1 MRKKPRPS
9 HRKSLYCND
18 DHTKGRALRKADIAQ
33 DVAQQFNKKFQFT
46 APVGRDGNEEQNPA
60 LPPLETVFASR
71 EVYQVESLQKVKS
84 ALNKVKSRLNDFEIS
99 DWHQHTRRRSSL
111 QPILSEL
118 RNRVRAEFVTQAFA
132 KLYECV
138 AAYELVPQLKN
149 HEFYSVHLCEAPG
162 AFITGLNH
170 YLKLNRGGDMMQWRW
185 FANTLNPY
193 YEGNCLGNMIADDRF
208 ILHTMDS
215 WCFGADYTGDI
226 MRKENL
232 AEIVRRSKEFP
243 MINLVTAD
251 GSIDC
256 LDVPEAQEEHVS
268 KLHLAEA
275 LTALKILTPEG
286 CFILKMFTFFEH
298 SSVDLLY
305 LLYVCFR
312 ELHVFKPA
320 TSKPGNSEV
329 YVIAK
334 YFRKPEGL
342 DAYLDRMFDHLDSKG
357 SMFDLKDIPTA
368 FVERVRDCAEFFM
381 MHQQEVIEHN
391 IYYYRKED
399 KHEDDRLD
407 MFRKR
412 MCEAFFDRYKIKQ
425 IRRSEAILH
434 GVDVSGNGAVNI
446 NPRDSYGTYNE
457 RSLLSMTGGDE
468 RLNILRDKLDAMYES
483 KPSFMPRAKLSDRSL
498 ASSRSSLEIIQ
509 LCCGKSIRRI
519 LSSKFVMISYVRFLS
534 EVTDAVISLIPQGEE
549 TAPLFTLDR
558 SSYTLSIDINAYAAF
573 PSYDLFE
580 KQLFRYVLECI
591 TDLPLQ
597 EGVNHLVVENWLLL
611 TQFSVGLVFFLKTY
625 VFEHVESA
633 LGNKLRFSYLKPDG
647 IDSLR
652 YLNETFQME
661 QNGCAEG
668 RSVLG
673 IVPAYVLFDGNFY
686 YAVINYN
693 NDMCLDY
700 CAVLLEEKWEEATK
714 PKI

>member
-1 MRKKPRPS
+1 MG
-9 HRKSLYCND
+9 RKSPSRRRSFYRERRNTVN
-18 DHTKGRALRKADIAQ
+18 HYQSEEIAREVAD
-33 DVAQQFNKKFQFT
+33 QFNKKFRFLRIGDDGDQD
-46 APVGRDGNEEQNPA
+46 PV
-60 LPPLETVFASR
+60 LPPLESVFASR
-71 EVYQVESLQKVKS
+71 TAYQVESLQKVKT

-118 RNRVRAEFVTQAFA
+118 RNRIRAEFVTQAFA

-138 AAYELVPQLKN
+138 ATYELVPPFSVGK
-149 HEFYSVHLCEAPG
+149 HREFYSVHLCEAPG

-170 YLKLNRGGDMMQWRW
+170 YLKLNRGDEVKWRW

-232 AEIVRRSKEFP
+232 GEIVRRSKDFP

-275 LTALKILTPEG
+275 VTALKILTTDG

-334 YFRKPEGL
+334 YFRKPDGL
-342 DAYLDRMFDHLDSKG
+342 DAYLDRMFDNLHSEC
-357 SMFDLKDIPTA
+357 SMFDLKDIPSA
-368 FVERVRDCAEFFM
+368 FVEQVKSCAELFM

-391 IYYYRKED
+391 IFYYHKNDTNE
-399 KHEDDRLD
+399 EERLD
-407 MFRKR
+407 IFRKK
-412 MCEAFFDRYKIKQ
+412 MCRKFFDKYNIKP
-425 IRRSEAILH
+425 IPRSEAILH
-434 GVDVSGNGAVNI
+434 GVDVSSGVVNI
-446 NPRDSYGTYNE
+446 NPRDNHGTYNE
-457 RSLLSMTGGDE
+457 RSLLSLTNGDE
-468 RLNILRDKLDAMYES
+468 RLTILRNKLDAMYDN
-483 KPSFMPRAKLSDRSL
+483 KPRFMSRAKLSDRSL
-498 ASSRSSLEIIQ
+498 PSSRSSLEIIQ
-509 LCCGKSIRRI
+509 LSCGKSVRKI
-519 LSSKFVMISYVRFLS
+519 LSSKFVVFSYIRFLS
-534 EVTDAVISLIPQGEE
+534 EVIDTVTSIIPPEE
-549 TAPLFTLDR
+549 DMPPLLTLDR
-558 SSYTLSIDINAYAAF
+558 SSYTLSIDINVYATL

-580 KQLFRYVLECI
+580 KQLFLRLLECI

-597 EGVNHLVVENWLLL
+597 EGIDHLVVENWLLL
-611 TQFSVGLVFFLKTY
+611 TQFCVGLVFFLKTY
-625 VFEHVESA
+625 VFEHIETVQ
-633 LGNKLRFSYLKPDG
+633 GGKLRFSRLKPDG

-652 YLNETFQME
+652 YLNETIQME
-661 QNGCAEG
+661 KNGCTEG
-668 RSVLG
+668 KSVLG
-673 IVPAYVLFDGNFY
+673 IVPAYVLFDGSFY

-693 NDMCLDY
+693 TDLCLHY
-700 CAVLLEEKWEEATK
+700 CSVLLEDK
-714 PKI
+714 

>member
-1 MRKKPRPS
+1 MQRN
-9 HRKSLYCND
+9 SL
-18 DHTKGRALRKADIAQ
+18 K
-33 DVAQQFNKKFQFT
+33 KKFHFS
-46 APVGRDGNEEQNPA
+46 PVISADDDSGGDGGGGVKKEKQCPK
-60 LPPLETVFASR
+60 LPPLESVFASPAG
-71 EVYQVESLQKVKS
+71 YKVESLQKVKT

-118 RNRVRAEFVTQAFA
+118 RHRIRAEFVTQAFA

-138 AAYELVPQLKN
+138 SAYELVPPATVGKFR
-149 HEFYSVHLCEAPG
+149 EFYSVHLCEAPG

-170 YLKLNRGGDMMQWRW
+170 YLKVNRGDTMQWRW

-275 LTALKILTPEG
+275 VTALKILTTNG

-334 YFRKPEGL
+334 YFRKPDGL
-342 DAYLDRMFDHLDSKG
+342 DAYLDRMFDNLHSKG
-357 SMFDLKDIPTA
+357 SMFDMKDIPTG
-368 FVERVRDCAEFFM
+368 FVEQVRDCAELFM
-381 MHQQEVIEHN
+381 THQQEVIEHN
-391 IYYYRKED
+391 IYYYRMV
-399 KHEDDRLD
+399 DRSEESRLEL
-407 MFRKR
+407 FQRK
-412 MCEAFFDRYKIKQ
+412 MCRLFFENYKVQ
-425 IRRSEAILH
+425 PIRPSEAILH
-434 GVDVSGNGAVNI
+434 GVDVADGVINI
-446 NPRDSYGTYNE
+446 NPRDHHGTYNE
-457 RSLLSMTGGDE
+457 RSLLSSTHGDA
-468 RLNILRDKLDAMYES
+468 RLNMLRDRLDELYDN
-483 KPSFMPRAKLSDRSL
+483 KPRYMPRAKLSDRPF
-498 ASSRSSLEIIQ
+498 ANNNRSSLEIIQ
-509 LCCGKSIRRI
+509 LCTGKSIQRV
-519 LSSKFVMISYVRFLS
+519 LSSKFIIITYVRFLS
-534 EVTDAVISLIPQGEE
+534 EVIDTVASLIPPEE
-549 TAPLFTLDR
+549 EVPPLLTLDR
-558 SSYTLSIDINAYAAF
+558 SSYTLTIDIKAYASLT
-573 PSYDLFE
+573 SYDLFE
-580 KQLFRYVLECI
+580 KQLFHHLLECI
-591 TDLPLQ
+591 IDLPLQ
-597 EGVNHLVVENWLLL
+597 EGVDELVVENWLLL
-611 TQFSVGLVFFLKTY
+611 TQFCVGLVFFLKTY
-625 VFEHVESA
+625 VFEHIHTS
-633 LGNKLRFSYLKPDG
+633 LGNKLHFRGLKPDG

-652 YLNETFQME
+652 YLNETIQME
-661 QNGCAEG
+661 QNGGTEG
-668 RSVLG
+668 KSVLG
-673 IVPAYVLFDGNFY
+673 IVPARMLFDGNFY

-693 NDMCLDY
+693 NALCLDY
-700 CAVLLEEKWEEATK
+700 CAVLLEDK
-714 PKI
+714 